1 VLTKTDPFAYALH
14 KVELFT
20 TVDEQELP
28 VTAVIRQ
35 PFECVDSQWLCAVS
49 ISGLFHRKADL
60 ERPTPDESICAAKK
74 FVLEELAG
82 FVAGG
87 GKLYTAN
94 RKPVT
99 DLRKV
104 LPKIR

>member
-1 VLTKTDPFAYALH
+1 MPTKSDPFAYALH
-14 KVELFT
+14 KVELLT
-20 TVDEQELP
+20 TVDGQEFP
-28 VTAVIRQ
+28 VTAIVRK
-35 PFECVDSQWLCAVS
+35 PFECVDSQWLCAAS

-60 ERPTPDESICAAKK
+60 ERRTADESVRAAKK

-87 GKLYTAN
+87 GQLYTAT

-99 DLRKV
+99 DLRTV
-104 LPKIR
+104 LPKNN